1 MMISK
6 IQFFGKAFTTSSGGV
21 DFDSRSAPVHR

>member
-1 MMISK
+1 MMIST
-6 IQFFGKAFTTSSGGV
+6 IQFFGKAFTTSGGV